1 MLAKYEYVKRKRCEE
16 KDLRMKN
23 HLKTKEMSRQK
34 VSKQSNFNRKRAQ
47 KKSVKAKGNKK
58 NGAKRKPCVKRR
70 RSQEKRCQH
79 IRMPR
84 ERGINGKR
92 LKSHRFQETAM
103 TYRKY
108 VSVLALHNC
117 QQEGLSRFRD
127 DKGKPDQE
135 KVTPSEKDV
144 DREKCSQRA

>member
-1 MLAKYEYVKRKRCEE
+1 M
-16 KDLRMKN
+16 
-23 HLKTKEMSRQK
+23 
-34 VSKQSNFNRKRAQ
+34 
-47 KKSVKAKGNKK
+47 
-58 NGAKRKPCVKRR
+58 KPCQENGIWREENVKRR

-144 DREKCSQRA
+144 DREKCSQRAWRLGGQASFRKALPFLYSLPPIQNFCHPACPGTTGIWTISHGS